1 MPASLAFH
9 LLGPLQVSHGDA
21 RIRLGG
27 PRERLRRTGWRPR
40 PSMLLVLLAALLVE
54 HGAVVSVDRLAQA
67 LWGERPPA
75 AARQ

>member
-9 LLGPLQVSHGDA
+9 VLGPLQVSHGDA

-27 PRERLRRTGWRPR
+27 PRERA
-40 PSMLLVLLAALLVE
+40 LLAALLVE